1 MGYIRDDSFSFTHS
15 RGLKLINKKKGDVG
29 MNYNDPKTTEMYVDF
44 LWQTVNYW
52 RNIAATNK
60 EELDYYRDLV
70 KALVKGEMDLE
81 TLKELEG
88 DDE

>member
-1 MGYIRDDSFSFTHS
+1 
-15 RGLKLINKKKGDVG
+15 

-44 LWQTVNYW
+44 LWETVNYW
-52 RNIAATNK
+52 RNIAAANK

-70 KALVKGEMDLE
+70 KALEALVNGEMDIE
-81 TLKELEG
+81 ALKELEG

>member
-1 MGYIRDDSFSFTHS
+1 
-15 RGLKLINKKKGDVG
+15 
-29 MNYNDPKTTEMYVDF
+29 MNFNDPKIAEMYVSF
-44 LWQTVNYW
+44 LEAAVKYWQQL
-52 RNIAATNK
+52 AAASK

-70 KALVKGEMDLE
+70 KALANDEMDLE

>member
-1 MGYIRDDSFSFTHS
+1 
-15 RGLKLINKKKGDVG
+15 
-29 MNYNDPKTTEMYVDF
+29 MNYNDLKTTEMYVDF
-44 LWQTVNYW
+44 LWETLRYW
-52 RNIAATNK
+52 QNIAAANK

-70 KALVKGEMDLE
+70 KALVNDKMDLD

>member
-1 MGYIRDDSFSFTHS
+1 
-15 RGLKLINKKKGDVG
+15 

-44 LWQTVNYW
+44 LWSTIKYW
-52 RNIAATNK
+52 QQLAAANK

-70 KALVKGEMDLE
+70 KALVNDEMDIE

-88 DDE
+88 DDEQYGLDSVGDVGKAKGR

>member
-1 MGYIRDDSFSFTHS
+1 
-15 RGLKLINKKKGDVG
+15 

-44 LWQTVNYW
+44 LWSTIKYW
-52 RNIAATNK
+52 QNIAGANT

-70 KALVKGEMDLE
+70 KSLVNDEMDIE

-88 DDE
+88 DEEQYGLDSVGDVGKAKGR

>member
-1 MGYIRDDSFSFTHS
+1 MD
-15 RGLKLINKKKGDVG
+15 
-29 MNYNDPKTTEMYVDF
+29 YNNAKTTELYVNF
-44 LWQTVNYW
+44 LWDTVKYW
-52 RNIAATNK
+52 QNITGANK

-70 KALVKGEMDLE
+70 KALVNGEMDIE